1 MNIVEGFEKV
11 KKFITKIRREN
22 QALKST
28 TLVINANK
36 FIDKDELDAIYH
48 FDATIKKMCKLENII
63 YITSDEDEMIA
74 FSKK

>member
-22 QALKST
+22 QELKST

-48 FDATIKKMCKLENII
+48 FDATIKKMCKLEKII

>member
-1 MNIVEGFEKV
+1 MNIVEAFEKV

-22 QALKST
+22 QTAKSK
-28 TLVINANK
+28 TLIINSNK

-48 FDATIKKMCKLENII
+48 FDATIKKLCKLENII
-63 YITSDEDEMIA
+63 YIVSDEDEMIT